1 MRFPC
6 SGLAFRLS
14 LRCTSDTYSLHMQR
28 MPIRK
33 TDTQEQAKLDLGCL
47 FDDLKHGL
55 TKTYH
60 LGLELNTVY
69 CENRVQVQAL
79 V

>member
-1 MRFPC
+1 VRFPC

-28 MPIRK
+28 MPIPK
-33 TDTQEQAKLDLGCL
+33 TDTQKQAKLDLWCL

-60 LGLELNTVY
+60 FETWSKHCLLWK
-69 CENRVQVQAL
+69 
-79 V
+79 